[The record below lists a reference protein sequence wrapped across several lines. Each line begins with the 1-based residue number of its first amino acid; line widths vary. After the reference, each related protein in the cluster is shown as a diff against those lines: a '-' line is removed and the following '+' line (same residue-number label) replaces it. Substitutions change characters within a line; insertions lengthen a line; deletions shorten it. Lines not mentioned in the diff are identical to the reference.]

1 MSADGGVK
9 RLNVAKHIAACF
21 LSACTDVL
29 ANPFM
34 LEQLGEA
41 FWAIPCKV
49 EYENGSSPL
58 KPLCD
63 SDLL

>member
-1 MSADGGVK
+1 MSADGGAK
-9 RLNVAKHIAACF
+9 RLSVAKHIAASF
-21 LSACTDVL
+21 LSACTDVF

-41 FWAIPCKV
+41 FWVIPCKV

-63 SDLL
+63 RGLL